1 MNRKA
6 RAMATSTEAVPQPNT
21 QATTTPVTSVLTVV
35 LVLEM

>member
-6 RAMATSTEAVPQPNT
+6 RAMATLTEAVPQTNT